1 MGFQEAAH
9 ALQILDVNSADHD
22 LHWAKCPLASAAADA
37 GIVAHYYRRGA
48 AAGDFETAAE
58 PRQHAAYGIIATP
71 SEEPVCVMLRLLM
84 TAPRSGS
91 AAHRWPVRIVVA
103 LAPIWLICILDRGL
117 WTPDEPREAD
127 IAWRMSQQS
136 DRTLPELAGTPF
148 LEKPPLSYWMSA
160 AGLHLFGESAAAAR
174 SPNILYATV
183 TALAVGALALTMSDG
198 AAAIIAALVTATTI
212 IVFRVTVWLAPD
224 ACLLAGCAISLLGAY
239 IGYTSPAGRRKLSG
253 YCLMHAGA
261 AMGFMAKSAPG
272 WMAPALALGAI
283 IAWERR
289 WSELA
294 RWELYAGFIIQGL
307 IIGPWLWA
315 VTRSTHGGEALLALF
330 WHNVVG
336 RFTRISAPT
345 ALDYSTGHKNTPGKY
360 LIELPVYLLPWT
372 LLVAAALRR
381 AWIKVRASGPDATAW
396 RFAVGASLPFL
407 VVLSIAATARDIYS
421 APALL
426 GLGVLVALW
435 LREAQ
440 LTPTRF
446 DNLGIRWTR
455 WLVTF
460 IALVFAA
467 FPAGLATMDLEPR
480 YVLAAATV
488 FVVSLAAALLSAKA
502 QNRGNLRASFGWM
515 YTSYVAAVSIMAI
528 ATFPTIDR
536 WQDLSKLARDIYTDS
551 QHTQLA
557 LLDPDETTIAML
569 DYGLRTRF
577 TILTT
582 DPQVQGE
589 PAKTREQVVSNW
601 FTTRGPTAR
610 VLVLLPGH
618 APGELT
624 RLVERFRTVKPPDD
638 GTAGEL
644 RSHGAASVE
653 RRYELPQGR
662 RYALLGPVE

>member
-1 MGFQEAAH
+1 M
-9 ALQILDVNSADHD
+9 S
-22 LHWAKCPLASAAADA
+22 
-37 GIVAHYYRRGA
+37 
-48 AAGDFETAAE
+48 
-58 PRQHAAYGIIATP
+58 
-71 SEEPVCVMLRLLM
+71 
-84 TAPRSGS
+84 APRSGS
-91 AAHRWPVRIVVA
+91 AARRWAVLVVVA

-136 DRTLPELAGTPF
+136 DRTLPELAGKPF

-160 AGLHLFGESAAAAR
+160 AGLHLFGKSAAAAR
-174 SPNILYATV
+174 SANILYATL

-198 AAAIIAALVTATTI
+198 VAAVIAGLVTATTI

-224 ACLLAGCAISLLGAY
+224 AGLLAGCAISLLGAF
-239 IGYTSPAGRRKLSG
+239 IGYTSPAGRRKLLG

-307 IIGPWLWA
+307 IIGPWIWA
-315 VTRSTHGGEALLALF
+315 VTRTAHGSEALLALF

-336 RFTRISAPT
+336 RFTKISAPT
-345 ALDYSTGHKNTPGKY
+345 ALDYSTAHKNTPGKY
-360 LIELPVYLLPWT
+360 FIELPVYLLPWT
-372 LLVAAALRR
+372 LLVAAALGR
-381 AWIKVRASGPDATAW
+381 AWSKVRGSGPDATAW
-396 RFAVGASLPFL
+396 RFAIGASLPFL
-407 VVLSIAATARDIYS
+407 VVLSIAATARDIYC
-421 APALL
+421 APGLL

-440 LTPTRF
+440 LAPTRF
-446 DNLGIRWTR
+446 DLWGLRWTR
-455 WLVTF
+455 WLVML
-460 IALVFAA
+460 IGLVFAA
-467 FPAGLATMDLEPR
+467 FPAALAMTDFEPR
-480 YVLAAATV
+480 YVLAAAV
-488 FVVSLAAALLSAKA
+488 VLVVSPAATYLAAKA
-502 QNRGNLRASFGWM
+502 QARGNLRASFGWT
-515 YTSYVAAVSIMAI
+515 YTSYVAAVCVMAI

-551 QHTQLA
+551 QHTHLA

-569 DYGLRTRF
+569 DDALRTRF
-577 TILTT
+577 TVLTT
-582 DPQVQGE
+582 DPDVPGE
-589 PAKTREQVVSNW
+589 PAKTREKVVSDW
-601 FTTRGPTAR
+601 FNMHGPTAR

-624 RLVERFRTVKPPDD
+624 PLVERFRTVKPPDD
-638 GTAGEL
+638 GAAGEL

-653 RRYELPQGR
+653 RRYELPHGR
-662 RYALLGPVE
+662 RYALLGPPPVE

>member
-1 MGFQEAAH
+1 M
-9 ALQILDVNSADHD
+9 S
-22 LHWAKCPLASAAADA
+22 
-37 GIVAHYYRRGA
+37 
-48 AAGDFETAAE
+48 
-58 PRQHAAYGIIATP
+58 
-71 SEEPVCVMLRLLM
+71 
-84 TAPRSGS
+84 APRSGS
-91 AAHRWPVRIVVA
+91 AAHHWAVRIVVA

-160 AGLHLFGESAAAAR
+160 AGLHLFGESAAAAAAR
-174 SPNILYATV
+174 SPNILYAAL
-183 TALAVGALALTMSDG
+183 TALAVGALTLTMSDA

-239 IGYTSPAGRRKLSG
+239 IGYTSPAGRRKLLG

-307 IIGPWLWA
+307 IIGPWIWA
-315 VTRSTHGGEALLALF
+315 VTRTAHGSEALLALF

-336 RFTRISAPT
+336 RFTKVSAPL
-345 ALDYSTGHKNTPGKY
+345 ALDYSTGHKNTLGKY
-360 LIELPVYLLPWT
+360 FIELPVYLLPWT
-372 LLVAAALRR
+372 LLVVAALRR
-381 AWIKVRASGPDATAW
+381 AWRKVRGSGPDATAW
-396 RFAVGASLPFL
+396 RFAVGATLPFL
-407 VVLSIAATARDIYS
+407 LVLSIAATARDIYS

-440 LTPTRF
+440 LAPTRF
-446 DNLGIRWTR
+446 DMWGIRWTR
-455 WLVTF
+455 WLVTL

-467 FPAGLATMDLEPR
+467 FPAGLAMMDLETR
-480 YVLAAATV
+480 YVLAAV
-488 FVVSLAAALLSAKA
+488 VVLIVSLAAMYLSAKA
-502 QNRGNLRASFGWM
+502 QDRGNLRGSFGWT
-515 YTSYVAAVSIMAI
+515 YTSYVAAVCVMAI

-536 WQDLSKLARDIYTDS
+536 WQDLSKLARDIYADS
-551 QHTQLA
+551 RHAQLA

-569 DYGLRTRF
+569 DDELRTRF

-582 DPQVQGE
+582 DPDIPGE
-589 PAKTREQVVSNW
+589 PAKTPQQVVSDW
-601 FTTRGPTAR
+601 FNTRGPTAR

-624 RLVERFRTVKPPDD
+624 SLVERFRTIKPPGD
-638 GTAGEL
+638 GAAGEL
-644 RSHGAASVE
+644 RSRGAASVE

-662 RYALLGPVE
+662 RYALLGPPPVE

>member
-1 MGFQEAAH
+1 M
-9 ALQILDVNSADHD
+9 S
-22 LHWAKCPLASAAADA
+22 
-37 GIVAHYYRRGA
+37 
-48 AAGDFETAAE
+48 
-58 PRQHAAYGIIATP
+58 
-71 SEEPVCVMLRLLM
+71 
-84 TAPRSGS
+84 APRSGS
-91 AAHRWPVRIVVA
+91 AARRWAVLVVVA

-136 DRTLPELAGTPF
+136 DRTLPELAGKPF

-160 AGLHLFGESAAAAR
+160 AGLHLFGKSAAAAR
-174 SPNILYATV
+174 SANILYATL

-198 AAAIIAALVTATTI
+198 VAAVIAGLVTATTI

-224 ACLLAGCAISLLGAY
+224 AGLLAGCAISLLGAF
-239 IGYTSPAGRRKLSG
+239 IGYTSPAGRRKLLG

-307 IIGPWLWA
+307 IIGPWIWA
-315 VTRSTHGGEALLALF
+315 VTRTAHGSEALLALF

-336 RFTRISAPT
+336 RFTKISAPT
-345 ALDYSTGHKNTPGKY
+345 ALDYSTAHKNTPGKY
-360 LIELPVYLLPWT
+360 FIELPVYLLPWT
-372 LLVAAALRR
+372 LLVAAALGR
-381 AWIKVRASGPDATAW
+381 AWSKVRGSGPDATAW
-396 RFAVGASLPFL
+396 RFAIGASLPFL
-407 VVLSIAATARDIYS
+407 VVLSIAATARDIYC
-421 APALL
+421 APGLL

-440 LTPTRF
+440 LAPTRF
-446 DNLGIRWTR
+446 DMWGLRWTR
-455 WLVTF
+455 WLVML

-467 FPAGLATMDLEPR
+467 FPAALAMTDFEPR
-480 YVLAAATV
+480 YVLAAAV
-488 FVVSLAAALLSAKA
+488 VLVVSPAAIYLAAKA
-502 QNRGNLRASFGWM
+502 QARGNLRASFGWT
-515 YTSYVAAVSIMAI
+515 YTSYVAAVCVMAI
-528 ATFPTIDR
+528 ATFPTIDG

-569 DYGLRTRF
+569 DDALRTRF
-577 TILTT
+577 TVLTT
-582 DPQVQGE
+582 DPDVPGE
-589 PAKTREQVVSNW
+589 PAKTREKVVSDW
-601 FTTRGPTAR
+601 FNMHGPTAR

-624 RLVERFRTVKPPDD
+624 PLVERFRTVKPPDD
-638 GTAGEL
+638 GAAGEL

-653 RRYELPQGR
+653 RRYELPHGR
-662 RYALLGPVE
+662 RYALLGPPPVE

>member
-1 MGFQEAAH
+1 
-9 ALQILDVNSADHD
+9 
-22 LHWAKCPLASAAADA
+22 
-37 GIVAHYYRRGA
+37 
-48 AAGDFETAAE
+48 
-58 PRQHAAYGIIATP
+58 
-71 SEEPVCVMLRLLM
+71 ML
-84 TAPRSGS
+84 APRSGS
-91 AAHRWPVRIVVA
+91 VVQRWAVLVVVA
-103 LAPIWLICILDRGL
+103 LAPIWLIGILDRGL

-160 AGLHLFGESAAAAR
+160 AGVDLFGESPAAVR
-174 SPNILYATV
+174 SPNILYATL
-183 TALAVGALALTMSDG
+183 TALAVGALALAMSNG

-212 IVFRVTVWLAPD
+212 IVFRVSVWLAPD

-239 IGYTSPAGRRKLSG
+239 IGYTSPAGRRKLLG
-253 YCLMHAGA
+253 YCLMHVGA

-283 IAWERR
+283 ITWERR

-294 RWELYAGFIIQGL
+294 RWELYVGFILQAA
-307 IIGPWLWA
+307 IIGPWIWA
-315 VTRSTHGGEALLALF
+315 VTRTTHGSEALLALF

-336 RFTRISAPT
+336 RFTKISAPT

-360 LIELPVYLLPWT
+360 FIELPVYLLPWT
-372 LLVAAALRR
+372 LLVIAALRR
-381 AWIKVRASGPDATAW
+381 AWNKVRIGGLEGTPW

-426 GLGVLVALW
+426 GLGILVALW

-440 LTPTRF
+440 LAPTRL
-446 DNLGIRWTR
+446 DMWAIRWTR
-455 WLVTF
+455 WLVTL

-467 FPAGLATMDLEPR
+467 FPAALAMMDFELR
-480 YVLAAATV
+480 YVLAAAV
-488 FVVSLAAALLSAKA
+488 VLVVSLAAMYSSGKA
-502 QNRGNLRASFGWM
+502 QNHGDLRGSFGWT
-515 YTSYVAAVSIMAI
+515 YASYVAAVCVMAV

-536 WQDLSKLARDIYTDS
+536 WQDLSKLAGDIYTDS
-551 QHTQLA
+551 QRSELA

-569 DYGLRTRF
+569 DDKLRTPF

-582 DPQVQGE
+582 EPQVPGA
-589 PAKTREQVVSNW
+589 PAKTREQVVSDW
-601 FTTRGPTAR
+601 FNMHGPTAR

-618 APGELT
+618 ASGELT
-624 RLVERFRTVKPPDD
+624 RLAERFRTIKPPDD
-638 GTAGEL
+638 GTADEL
-644 RSHGAASVE
+644 KSRGAASLE

-662 RYALLGPVE
+662 RYALLGPPPRKRQ

>member
-1 MGFQEAAH
+1 MA
-9 ALQILDVNSADHD
+9 
-22 LHWAKCPLASAAADA
+22 
-37 GIVAHYYRRGA
+37 
-48 AAGDFETAAE
+48 
-58 PRQHAAYGIIATP
+58 
-71 SEEPVCVMLRLLM
+71 
-84 TAPRSGS
+84 APRSGS
-91 AAHRWPVRIVVA
+91 VAHGWAVRIVVA

-160 AGLHLFGESAAAAR
+160 AGLHLFGESAGAAR
-174 SPNILYATV
+174 SPNILYAV
-183 TALAVGALALTMSDG
+183 LTALAVGALALTMSDG

-212 IVFRVTVWLAPD
+212 IVFRVSVWLAPD

-239 IGYTSPAGRRKLSG
+239 IGYTSPAGRRKLLG

-272 WMAPALALGAI
+272 WMAPALALAAI

-315 VTRSTHGGEALLALF
+315 VTRTAHGGDALLALF

-336 RFTRISAPT
+336 RFTRISAPA
-345 ALDYSTGHKNTPGKY
+345 ALDYSSGHKNTPGKY
-360 LIELPVYLLPWT
+360 FIELPVYLLPWT
-372 LLVAAALRR
+372 LLVVAALRR
-381 AWIKVRASGPDATAW
+381 AWSKVRIDGPEGTAW
-396 RFAVGASLPFL
+396 RFCVGASIPFL
-407 VVLSIAATARDIYS
+407 AVLSVAATARDIYS

-440 LTPTRF
+440 AAPTRF
-446 DNLGIRWTR
+446 DMWGIRLTR
-455 WLVTF
+455 WLVTL
-460 IALVFAA
+460 IALLFAA
-467 FPAGLATMDLEPR
+467 FPASLALTKLEAR
-480 YVLAAATV
+480 YVVAAAV
-488 FVVSLAAALLSAKA
+488 VLVVSLTAMYLSSKE
-502 QNRGNLRASFGWM
+502 QQRGNLRRSFGWT
-515 YTSYVAAVSIMAI
+515 YASYVAAVCVMAL

-536 WQDLSKLARDIYTDS
+536 WQNLSKLAADIQSDS
-551 QHTQLA
+551 RHEDLA
-557 LLDPDETTIAML
+557 VLDPDETTIAML
-569 DYGLRTRF
+569 DDRLRTPF
-577 TILTT
+577 TILNT
-582 DPQVQGE
+582 E
-589 PAKTREQVVSNW
+589 PDVPGAPTKTREQVVSDW
-601 FTTRGPTAR
+601 FNTHGPTAR

-624 RLVERFRTVKPPDD
+624 HLIERFHPVTPPDD
-638 GTAGEL
+638 GTADEL
-644 RSHGAASVE
+644 RSHGAAAVE

-662 RYALLGPVE
+662 RYALLGPPVE

>member
-1 MGFQEAAH
+1 M
-9 ALQILDVNSADHD
+9 SA
-22 LHWAKCPLASAAADA
+22 
-37 GIVAHYYRRGA
+37 R
-48 AAGDFETAAE
+48 
-58 PRQHAAYGIIATP
+58 
-71 SEEPVCVMLRLLM
+71 
-84 TAPRSGS
+84 RSGS
-91 AAHRWPVRIVVA
+91 AAHHWAVLIVVA

-160 AGLHLFGESAAAAR
+160 AGLHLFGGSTAAVR
-174 SPNILYATV
+174 SPNILYATL
-183 TALAVGALALTMSDG
+183 TALSVGALAFTMADA
-198 AAAIIAALVTATTI
+198 AAAIIAALVTATTL

-239 IGYTSPAGRRKLSG
+239 IGYNSPAGRRKLLG

-307 IIGPWLWA
+307 VIGPWIWA
-315 VTRSTHGGEALLALF
+315 VTRTPHGGEAMLALF

-336 RFTRISAPT
+336 RFTKLSAPT

-360 LIELPVYLLPWT
+360 FIELPVYLLPWT
-372 LLVAAALRR
+372 LLVVAALRR
-381 AWIKVRASGPDATAW
+381 AWSKIRSSGPDATAW

-440 LTPTRF
+440 LAPTRF
-446 DNLGIRWTR
+446 DMWGIRWTR
-455 WLVTF
+455 WLVTL

-467 FPAGLATMDLEPR
+467 FPAGLASMDFEPR
-480 YVLAAATV
+480 YVLAAA
-488 FVVSLAAALLSAKA
+488 VVLIASMAAMYLSAKA
-502 QNRGNLRASFGWM
+502 QDRGNLRGSFGWT
-515 YTSYVAAVSIMAI
+515 YTSYIAAVCVMAI

-536 WQDLSKLARDIYTDS
+536 WQDLSKLARDIYADS
-551 QHTQLA
+551 QHTHLA

-569 DYGLRTRF
+569 DDRLRTRF

-582 DPQVQGE
+582 EPDAPGM
-589 PAKTREQVVSNW
+589 PAKTREQVVSDW
-601 FTTRGPTAR
+601 FNTRGPAAR

-624 RLVERFRTVKPPDD
+624 HLVERFRAIKPPDD
-638 GTAGEL
+638 GAAGEL
-644 RSHGAASVE
+644 RSHGTASVK
-653 RRYELPQGR
+653 RHYELPQGR
-662 RYALLGPVE
+662 RYALLGPPPVE

>member
-1 MGFQEAAH
+1 M
-9 ALQILDVNSADHD
+9 S
-22 LHWAKCPLASAAADA
+22 
-37 GIVAHYYRRGA
+37 
-48 AAGDFETAAE
+48 
-58 PRQHAAYGIIATP
+58 
-71 SEEPVCVMLRLLM
+71 
-84 TAPRSGS
+84 APRSGS
-91 AAHRWPVRIVVA
+91 AAHSWAVRIVVA

-160 AGLHLFGESAAAAR
+160 AGLHLFGESPAAAR
-174 SPNILYATV
+174 SPNILYATL
-183 TALAVGALALTMSDG
+183 TALAIGALAFIMSDG

-224 ACLLAGCAISLLGAY
+224 ACLLAGCAVSLLGAY
-239 IGYTSPAGRRKLSG
+239 IGYTSPAGRRKLLG

-272 WMAPALALGAI
+272 WMGPALALGTI

-307 IIGPWLWA
+307 IIGPWIWA
-315 VTRSTHGGEALLALF
+315 ITRTAHGSEALLALF

-336 RFTRISAPT
+336 RFTKISAPT

-360 LIELPVYLLPWT
+360 FIELPVYLLPWT
-372 LLVAAALRR
+372 LLVIAALRR
-381 AWIKVRASGPDATAW
+381 TWSKVRGTGPDATAW

-407 VVLSIAATARDIYS
+407 AVLSIAATARDIYS

-426 GLGVLVALW
+426 GLGILVALW
-435 LREAQ
+435 LSEAQ
-440 LTPTRF
+440 LAPTRF
-446 DNLGIRWTR
+446 DMWGIRWTR
-455 WLVTF
+455 WLVTL

-467 FPAGLATMDLEPR
+467 FPAGLAMMDFEPR
-480 YVLAAATV
+480 YALAAAVVLT
-488 FVVSLAAALLSAKA
+488 VSLGTMYLSAEA
-502 QNRGNLRASFGWM
+502 QKRGNLRGSFGWT
-515 YTSYVAAVSIMAI
+515 YTSYVAAVCVMAL

-536 WQDLSKLARDIYTDS
+536 WQDLSKLARDIHRDS
-551 QHTQLA
+551 QHSQLA

-569 DYGLRTRF
+569 DYELRTRF
-577 TILTT
+577 VVLST
-582 DPQVQGE
+582 DPDVPGE
-589 PAKTREQVVSNW
+589 PAKTREQVVSDW
-601 FTTRGPTAR
+601 FNTHGPSAR

-624 RLVERFRTVKPPDD
+624 HLLGRFRSIEPPND

-644 RSHGAASVE
+644 RSHGTASLE

-662 RYALLGPVE
+662 RYALLGPSKMAPN